1 MQSRPISHTSLFRV
15 PSCFYQ
21 LNGFISGRF
30 SSLLPA
36 IILGFLL
43 AGCAGQAAFR
53 EGQEL
58 IAQNKMEQGLQKL
71 QEAVIQNPTDAR
83 FKSIFLQTRDRT
95 LQTYLV
101 QAARMFEK
109 GDFAQANQLY
119 QQVLNIDNNNDR
131 AKAGLRAIINAQR
144 HEMLLKEASALI
156 EKNDI
161 PAAQA
166 KLRTVLT
173 EDPQQAQALAL
184 KQTLNERTEG
194 VPLESQLAA
203 VYKKPISIEFKEAT
217 LKQIF
222 EIIART
228 SGLNFVFDKD
238 VRQDQKTQI
247 FLKNTTIESA
257 VYYTLISNQLEQQIL
272 DRNTILIYPN
282 TPAKQKDYQ
291 EIVVKSFFL
300 TNADAKT
307 VGNSIRSILKT
318 RDVVVDEKLNMIVLR
333 DNLETVKQ
341 AEKLI
346 AVHDVA
352 ESEVMLEVEILEVKR
367 TDLLELGI
375 QLPGTLTLTALPAST
390 LTLNNLRNIN
400 SNTLGA
406 GIDPVTINA
415 KKTSGN
421 TNLLANPSIRVR
433 NREKAKILIGD
444 RVPSLTSTTT
454 ASGFLAQTVNFLEV
468 GLKLEVEPLIHLD
481 NDVSIKVN
489 LEVSN
494 IVNTFTTPSSTTFQ
508 IGTRSAN
515 TVLRLKDGETQVL
528 AGLISDE
535 ERYNSSKTPGLGEIP
550 ILGRLFG
557 TGSDDSMK
565 TEIVLS
571 ITPRLIRNV
580 QRPDA
585 ASTEFRI
592 GTEGNSRQRPDVGG
606 LTSPVMPPGSR
617 PVSPPAPRAN
627 GNPGNPGNT
636 SPGNPDSN
644 TSNPVNPGNSGNS
657 GNSVNPGNSGNP
669 GNANTSGIIG
679 APPALPIESP
689 GDGGIGSAPPSM
701 ATQLR
706 FLGQQRVNA
715 GDTFL
720 VQLTLSSDQN
730 ISSLPITVGFD
741 SRILQVVGVSEGIFL
756 RQGGAQTTF
765 SSRIDPNGQILIN
778 ATRAGLGPAN
788 QPGAVANLTF
798 RAISPLDETRLQ
810 ILTVAPLA
818 IGGRAL
824 TVPLPA
830 PFIIN
835 IAQAAQ

>member
-1 MQSRPISHTSLFRV
+1 L
-15 PSCFYQ
+15 
-21 LNGFISGRF
+21 SGLVF
-30 SSLLPA
+30 A
-36 IILGFLL
+36 FLL

-53 EGQEL
+53 EGQAL
-58 IAQNKMEQGLQKL
+58 IAQNKVEQGLEKL
-71 QEAVIQNPTDAR
+71 QEAVTQNPTDAR
-83 FKSIFLQTRDRT
+83 FKATFLQTRDRA
-95 LQTYLV
+95 LQTYLN

-109 GDFAQANQLY
+109 GNFEQANQLY
-119 QQVLNIDNNNDR
+119 QQVLNIENNNDR
-131 AKAGLRAIINAQR
+131 AKAGLNAVISAQR
-144 HEMLLKEASALI
+144 HEVLLKEVAAFI
-156 EKNDI
+156 EINDI

-173 EDPQQAQALAL
+173 ENPQQTQALAL
-184 KQTLNERTEG
+184 KQTLNEKTA
-194 VPLESQLAA
+194 VAPLESQLAA
-203 VYKKPISIEFKEAT
+203 IYKKPISIEFKETT

-222 EIIART
+222 EIIGRT

-272 DRNTILIYPN
+272 DKNTILIYPN

-291 EIVVKSFFL
+291 EVVVKSFFL
-300 TNADAKT
+300 TNADAKI
-307 VGNSIRSILKT
+307 VGNSIRSILKS

-333 DNLETVKQ
+333 DNLETVRQ

-352 ESEVMLEVEILEVKR
+352 ESEVMLEVEVLEVKR

-375 QLPGTLTLTALPAST
+375 QLPSKLTLTALPTSG

-400 SNTLGA
+400 GNTLGA

-444 RVPSLTSTTT
+444 RVPSITSTMS
-454 ASGFLAQTVNFLEV
+454 ASGFNSEIVNFLEV

-481 NDVSIKVN
+481 NDVSIKVS

-494 IVNTFTTPSSTTFQ
+494 IVDRIITATSNTIQ

-535 ERYNSSKTPGLGEIP
+535 ERYTSTKTPGLGEIP

-557 TGSDDSMK
+557 TGSDNKIK

-585 ASTEFRI
+585 ASAEFKI
-592 GTEGNSRQRPDVGG
+592 GTDGNSRQRPDAGG
-606 LTSPVMPPGSR
+606 STAPVLPPGLR
-617 PVSPPAPRAN
+617 PGLSPTPTRAGGNAGNTGNTAPGSPDN
-627 GNPGNPGNT
+627 NTGTPPVNPGNPANTSNPVDTGNPGNT
-636 SPGNPDSN
+636 GNI
-644 TSNPVNPGNSGNS
+644 GNN
-657 GNSVNPGNSGNP
+657 
-669 GNANTSGIIG
+669 NTSGVIG
-679 APPALPIESP
+679 APPPAPIESP
-689 GDGGIGSAPPSM
+689 INGALGGAPPP
-701 ATQLR
+701 TPTLLR
-706 FLGQQRVNA
+706 FQGQQQVNA

-720 VQLTLSSDQN
+720 VQLTLNSDQN
-730 ISSLPITVGFD
+730 ITSLPITLGFD
-741 SRILQVVGVSEGIFL
+741 NRALQVVGISEGVFL
-756 RQGGAQTTF
+756 KQGNAQTTF

-778 ATRAGLGPAN
+778 TTRNGVGGVN

-798 RAISPLDETRLQ
+798 RAIAPLDETRLQ

-818 IGGRAL
+818 VGGRVI

-830 PFIIN
+830 PFVIN
-835 IAQAAQ
+835 ISPTNR